1 MFVYLLVVSPP
12 RCTSAVLRC
21 SRSLIVRSPAGSAH
35 NARRQWSA
43 WEDFNI
49 HRGEDLLRKYRME
62 GEELYNRAFQARVP
76 ECQGVPTAMA
86 TRTEEMPSA
95 AYWNHWNV
103 VSTMTQNPGQMVMQD
118 GMGWGGFIDAPAATL
133 PSPCPISHDVQLV
146 IDNILR
152 LQCMAP
158 EQAAK
163 ALKDTAAMQGPYE
176 N

>member
-1 MFVYLLVVSPP
+1 
-12 RCTSAVLRC
+12 
-21 SRSLIVRSPAGSAH
+21 
-35 NARRQWSA
+35 
-43 WEDFNI
+43 
-49 HRGEDLLRKYRME
+49 ME

-76 ECQGVPTAMA
+76 ECQVVPTAMA
-86 TRTEEMPSA
+86 TCKMPSA
-95 AYWNHWNV
+95 ACWNHWN
-103 VSTMTQNPGQMVMQD
+103 

-133 PSPCPISHDVQLV
+133 PSPCPVSHDVQLV

-176 N
+176 D

>member
-1 MFVYLLVVSPP
+1 MP
-12 RCTSAVLRC
+12 
-21 SRSLIVRSPAGSAH
+21 
-35 NARRQWSA
+35 NANSGRRRRTEWDYGGGRWQWRPQYTGRRQWSN
-43 WEDFNI
+43 WEDFNV

-76 ECQGVPTAMA
+76 ECQGLPTAMA
-86 TRTEEMPSA
+86 TRTEE
-95 AYWNHWNV
+95 YWNHW
-103 VSTMTQNPGQMVMQD
+103 TAGQMVMQA
-118 GMGWGGFIDAPAATL
+118 GMGWGGFTDAPAATL

-163 ALKDTAAMQGPYE
+163 ALKDTAALQGPYQD
-176 N
+176 